1 MQPGMTLGTGGVPP
15 IKNDLAKAQF
25 TTTPLKTVDAV
36 DAANKAPEA
45 PREPPK
51 AVLEA
56 LDEKPRAA
64 FIRLWKRVPPHLHD
78 IQFDFDKALRT
89 ETNIDTLGDLL
100 CKYEHRFSRH
110 STDLGHVTVDP
121 FRALLKINAR
131 PVKQR
136 PYRHFPVLAAKVQTE
151 IDKLALTGIL
161 RRSYSNWSSPLIV
174 IAKLDGKTRIACNY
188 KRLNKQPVI
197 PVFPLPTEDDLLLI
211 ADLGGAQIFS
221 TMDLVRI
228 FF

>member
-1 MQPGMTLGTGGVPP
+1 M
-15 IKNDLAKAQF
+15 KNDLAKAQF
-25 TTTPLKTVDAV
+25 TTTPLKTLDAV
-36 DAANKAPEA
+36 DAANKAPEKT
-45 PREPPK
+45 PREPPE

-56 LDEKPRAA
+56 LDEKQRAA
-64 FIRLWKRVPPHLHD
+64 FIRLCKRVPPHLHD
-78 IQFDFDKALRT
+78 IQFNFDKALWT
-89 ETNIDTLGDLL
+89 ETDIDTLGDLL

-121 FRALLKINAR
+121 FRILLKISAR

-136 PYRHFPVLAAKVQTE
+136 PYRHFPVLAAKVQTK
-151 IDKLALTGIL
+151 IDKLVSAGIL

-174 IAKLDGKTRIACNY
+174 IAKFDGRTRIACNY
-188 KRLNKQPVI
+188 KRLNKQSVI

-221 TMDLVRI
+221 TMDLVSL